1 MEGHT
6 LLTAEYLGSIAGIV
20 TLAILLTN
28 LTKRYLGNA
37 PTLSKTPVFAFV
49 ALWTAGLTWVAVN
62 VVHSLDG
69 DTASLIVQALLFA
82 LASSG
87 LVEVKRAGLK
97 PMEESKTAQRAAL
110 DAEINRN
117 LYLLP
122 LLLAGALTVSACA
135 GLRIGTPAP
144 PSGPGQTV
152 SVTPEEINRAAI
164 QLANAG
170 TEILGIVDQA
180 LTLAH
185 EVIPPS
191 QLRLDINQ
199 AVGDFARVAKSSAQ
213 TAKAVLTAE
222 SLTALAREL
231 AAGVDKVLAA
241 LERSTHEG
249 LAKFAGQIRMLAA
262 PIRAA
267 LTGGVK

>member
-1 MEGHT
+1 MTRDSLLLKIGQIAAIVGGILAAASDPSDYGLSEVAMRWVLLACTIIGTLSGH
-6 LLTAEYLGSIAGIV
+6 LGTSPLKGENDA
-20 TLAILLTN
+20 
-28 LTKRYLGNA
+28 TKRSAGA
-37 PTLSKTPVFAFV
+37 PM
-49 ALWTAGLTWVAVN
+49 W
-62 VVHSLDG
+62 
-69 DTASLIVQALLFA
+69 
-82 LASSG
+82 
-87 LVEVKRAGLK
+87 
-97 PMEESKTAQRAAL
+97 
-110 DAEINRN
+110 
-117 LYLLP
+117 LLP
-122 LLLAGALTVSACA
+122 ILLAGAVTLSAC
-135 GLRIGTPAP
+135 GLRIGAPATPAA
-144 PSGPGQTV
+144 PGEVV

-164 QLANAG
+164 VVANAG

-199 AVGDFARVAKSSAQ
+199 AVGDFARAAKSSAQ

-231 AAGVDKVLAA
+231 AVGVDKVLAA

-249 LAKFAGQIRMLAA
+249 LAKFASQIRTLAA

-267 LTGGVK
+267 MTGGVQ

>member
-1 MEGHT
+1 MEGHS

-20 TLAILLTN
+20 TLAILLTH
-28 LTKRYLGNA
+28 LTKQHLGNV
-37 PTLSKTPVFAFV
+37 PGISRVPVFAFV
-49 ALWTAGLTWVAVN
+49 AAWTVGLTWVAVN
-62 VVHSLDG
+62 IVHSLEG
-69 DTASLIVQALLFA
+69 DTPSLIVQALLFA
-82 LASSG
+82 LASVG
-87 LVEVKRAGLK
+87 TLEVKRAGLK
-97 PMEESKTAQRAAL
+97 PMEESRVAQRAAL
-110 DAEINRN
+110 DSEINRR
-117 LYLLP
+117 LCVLLP
-122 LLLAGALTVSACA
+122 LLLTGALTVSAC

-144 PSGPGQTV
+144 PSGPGQAV

-164 QLANAG
+164 QVANAG

-199 AVGDFARVAKSSAQ
+199 AVGDFARAAKSSAQ

-222 SLTALAREL
+222 SLTVLAREL

-249 LAKFAGQIRMLAA
+249 LAKFAGQIRTLAA

-267 LTGGVK
+267 LTGGVQ